1 MGGDA
6 GIMVGIDH
14 FAVLAHGHLLVELVA
29 FAHRIAHQRG
39 PMGIFQAHPAE
50 AFGGAEQHIL
60 QRAGFR
66 FQIPLRHLRGFAA
79 FKAGAEGR
87 FACRRPSVGS
97 LLVCL
102 EGVISQA
109 SQETSET
116 IPIPMPLST

>member
-29 FAHRIAHQRG
+29 LADGIAHEGG

-60 QRAGFR
+60 ERAGFR
-66 FQIPLRHLRGFAA
+66 FQIPVRHLRGFAA
-79 FKAGAEGR
+79 FKAGAKG
-87 FACRRPSVGS
+87 G
-97 LLVCL
+97 LLVGGHGRL
-102 EGVISQA
+102 LVGVVGKGLYLRKPGNQRNWH
-109 SQETSET
+109 
-116 IPIPMPLST
+116 PMPLST

>member
-29 FAHRIAHQRG
+29 LADCVAHEGG

-79 FKAGAEGR
+79 FKAGAKR
-87 FACRRPSVGS
+87 S
-97 LLVCL
+97 LLVGGHGRL
-102 EGVISQA
+102 LIGVFGKGYISGKPGNQRNN
-109 SQETSET
+109 SG
-116 IPIPMPLST
+116 PF